1 MAEHD
6 VRSKQ
11 NYGQLYIVATPIGN
25 LQDISPRAIDTLNNV
40 DVIAAED
47 TRHSGHLLKQL
58 DINTHRIAL
67 HEHNERDM
75 AERLTL
81 QIIEGKNIALISDAG
96 TPLVSDPGYHLVKLS
111 HQKEI
116 KVVPIPG
123 PSALIAALSAAG
135 LATDRFCFEGFVPSK
150 RSQRKS
156 YYAQRVKEVRTMV
169 FYETPHRIVDSLVDL
184 CGEFGDERRVVMA
197 RELTK
202 TFETIRNDTAKQL
215 LQWVVADTN
224 QQKGEIVLVVE
235 GFKETQQDS
244 LSEFNE
250 HVLRTLLNELSLKQA
265 VQLAVDITGEKKK
278 KLYNFAL
285 SLKDE
290 T

>member
-96 TPLVSDPGYHLVKLS
+96 TPLVSDPGYHLVKLA

-156 YYAQRVKEVRTMV
+156 YYAQRVKEARTMV

-184 CGEFGDERRVVMA
+184 CSEFGDERRVVMA

>member
-96 TPLVSDPGYHLVKLS
+96 TPLVSDPGYHLVKLA
-111 HQKEI
+111 HQKQI

-156 YYAQRVKEVRTMV
+156 YYAQRVKEARTMV

-184 CGEFGDERRVVMA
+184 CSEFGDERRVVMA

>member
-96 TPLVSDPGYHLVKLS
+96 TPLVSDPGYHLVKLA

-156 YYAQRVKEVRTMV
+156 YYAQRVKEARTMV

-184 CGEFGDERRVVMA
+184 CSEFGDERRVVMA

-215 LQWVVADTN
+215 LQWVMADTN

-250 HVLRTLLNELSLKQA
+250 HVLRTLLYELSLKLA

-290 T
+290 I

>member
-6 VRSKQ
+6 VRSNQ

-25 LQDISPRAIDTLNNV
+25 LQDISPRAIDTLNKV

-96 TPLVSDPGYHLVKLS
+96 TPLVSDPGYHLVKLA
-111 HQKEI
+111 HQKQI

-156 YYAQRVKEVRTMV
+156 YYAQRVKEARTMV

-184 CGEFGDERRVVMA
+184 CSEFGDERRVVMA

>member
-40 DVIAAED
+40 DLIAAED

-96 TPLVSDPGYHLVKLS
+96 TPLVSDPGYHLVKLA
-111 HQKEI
+111 HQKQI

-156 YYAQRVKEVRTMV
+156 YYAQRLKEARTMV

-184 CGEFGDERRVVMA
+184 CSEFGDERRVVMA